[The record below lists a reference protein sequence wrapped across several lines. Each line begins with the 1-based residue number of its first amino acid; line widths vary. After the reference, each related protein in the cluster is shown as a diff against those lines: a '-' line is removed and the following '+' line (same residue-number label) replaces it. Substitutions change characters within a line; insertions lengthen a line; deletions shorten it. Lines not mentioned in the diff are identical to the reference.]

1 MTASQT
7 TPTKPT
13 FDDFDRK
20 TISQTA
26 DFIEAAFDDAS
37 VLAGIPDGAL
47 LILLP
52 EDDASFLEQS
62 IALGI
67 DAVREGRDV
76 VFRHTPAMVLTS

>member
-7 TPTKPT
+7 TPTKPN

-20 TISQTA
+20 QIILTA

-37 VLAGIPDGAL
+37 VLAGIPDGVL

-52 EDDASFLEQS
+52 EDDQSFLEES
-62 IALGI
+62 ISLGI

-76 VFRHTPAMVLTS
+76 VFRHTATMALTS